1 MAKND
6 SILVDGIID
15 ERIAL
20 KIPSDKRDEA
30 FEYFAF
36 EQILKD
42 YDLSSDEILSGGVD
56 GRNDGGIDGFFITI
70 NGHLLS
76 DPESFNWPK
85 SGAVLDVWII
95 TCKHHD
101 TFRQA
106 PLDNLVASI
115 TELFDFSTENE
126 NLVGD
131 YSDEIKKQRENLK
144 FAYRKVS
151 PRLSAFKIYFFY
163 GSRGDTSSLGD
174 SIVSRSKQIIQLTKE
189 SFNNCT
195 AEFYFYGSTELI
207 ERYRKTPNFTLEIP
221 FIKDLSSGQTYILL
235 VRLKDYYEF
244 IQDEGKLRRYLFDS
258 NVRDFMGLNRVN
270 EDIKSTLVNS
280 DSPDFWWLNNG
291 VTILAT
297 GASVIGQSI
306 QIQDIQIVNGLQT
319 SESIFRYFN
328 SGELDSKN
336 RCVLVKVIVSNDNEV
351 RDAIIRATNNQTTVE
366 LSSLHATDKVQ
377 RDIEDILKR
386 NDFYYE
392 RRTNFYKNQGI
403 TADKLI
409 TPLYLASGYVNLI
422 LKATAEATRLRSRF
436 MRSESSYEKVF
447 SENSDLKIWPK
458 IAAILKATD
467 AFLES
472 VRPTGNGSSEHFLKS
487 RRQILSFLT
496 ISKIFGTFNFTQGN
510 IVTLDI
516 KNYSEKELAE
526 TWDLISSS
534 DTIQRISKKVK
545 QSSLIGLLRK
555 AAEEWKIKGIERF
568 LKGSN
573 LDLNNFEKVDKTK
586 QNSKITMEFA
596 QQVNMLLPSQPWKPG
611 VDKEVIAKLN
621 CTRADY
627 FDAVSLLIE
636 EGLRNRQKDG
646 VVYDEEGNVIVFDK
660 DRVDAETL
668 ELKQIE

>member
-6 SILVDGIID
+6 SILIDGIID

-42 YDLSSDEILSGGVD
+42 YDLSSDEILSGAVD

-70 NGHLLS
+70 NGHLLT
-76 DPESFNWPK
+76 DPESFQWPK
-85 SGAVLDVWII
+85 SGAMLEVWII

-101 TFRQA
+101 TFKQA

-115 TELFDFSTENE
+115 TELFDFSTDNS
-126 NLVGD
+126 NLIGD
-131 YSDEIKKQRENLK
+131 YSEEIKKQRENLK

-151 PRLSAFKIYFFY
+151 PRLSAFRIYFSY
-163 GSRGDTSSLGD
+163 VSRGDTSSIGE
-174 SIVSRSKQIIQLTKE
+174 SIVSRSQQIIQLTTE

-195 AEFYFYGSTELI
+195 GEFQFHGSSELI
-207 ERYRKTPNFTLEIP
+207 ERYRKAPNFTLEIP

-235 VRLKDYYEF
+235 VRLSDYYEF

-270 EDIKSTLVNS
+270 DDIRSTLINKE
-280 DSPDFWWLNNG
+280 SPDFWWLNNG

-328 SGELDSKN
+328 SGESDSKN
-336 RCVLVKVIVSNDNEV
+336 RCVLVKVIVSKDNEV

-403 TADKLI
+403 TSDKLV

-422 LKATAEATRLRSRF
+422 LKGTAEATRLRSRF

-447 SENSDLKIWPK
+447 SENSDLNIWPK
-458 IAAILKATD
+458 IAAILKMTD
-467 AFLES
+467 AFLET
-472 VRPTGNGSSEHFLKS
+472 VRPTENGSSEHFLKS
-487 RRQILSFLT
+487 KRQILSFLT
-496 ISKIFGTFNFTQGN
+496 ISKIFGTFNFSQGN
-510 IVTLDI
+510 IVSLDLNI
-516 KNYSEKELAE
+516 YSTKELSE
-526 TWDLISSS
+526 SWELISSS
-534 DTIQRISKKVK
+534 DTILRIGKKVK
-545 QSSLIGLLRK
+545 QSSLIGLLQR
-555 AAEEWKIKGIERF
+555 AAEEWKVKGIERF
-568 LKGSN
+568 LKGYN
-573 LDLNNFEKVDKTK
+573 LDLNNYEKEEKVKRK
-586 QNSKITMEFA
+586 SKITMEFA
-596 QQVNMLLPSQPWKPG
+596 QKVNMLLPQQPWKPG
-611 VDKEVIAKLN
+611 VDKEIIAKLD
-621 CTRADY
+621 CTRLEY
-627 FDAVSLLIE
+627 FDAVNLLIE
-636 EGLRNRQKDG
+636 EGIRNRQKDG
-646 VVYDEEGNVIVFDK
+646 VVYDEEGNVIAFDNE
-660 DRVDAETL
+660 RVDADTL
-668 ELKQIE
+668 ELKRDK